1 MNVIFEVN
9 YQEYVVNLRE
19 AKRILNEIY
28 KCTNSITINGEEIAI
43 DRAERMLLIKQLHGE
58 IYV

>member
-9 YQEYVVNLRE
+9 YKQYVVDLRE
-19 AKRILNEIY
+19 AKKVLNQIY
-28 KCTNSITINGEEIAI
+28 KCTNSITINGAEVSV
-43 DRAERMLLIKQLHGE
+43 DRAERMLLMKQLHGE

>member
-9 YQEYVVNLRE
+9 YKEYVVNLRE

-28 KCTNSITINGEEIAI
+28 KCTNSITINGEEVSV
-43 DRAERMLLIKQLHGE
+43 DRAERMLIMKQLHGE